1 MVLSIENAL
10 KSAFRPE
17 FINRIDDIVVFEPLT
32 EPEIAKIADLIIDQV
47 KARLLERSVTFA
59 ISEIA
64 KNELVREGYDPNFG
78 ARPLRRIVERRIEN
92 PLAKRVLS
100 GEFLEGDQI
109 NVDYLDDNFTFTREP
124 GEIDIESV
132 EVEPI
137 EI

>member
-32 EPEIAKIADLIIDQV
+32 EPEIAKIADLIIDEV

-78 ARPLRRIVERRIEN
+78 ARPLRRTRSSPPARSPVLTSPSLAQLRGAIVNRRFCIWRGSMVRSL
-92 PLAKRVLS
+92 P
-100 GEFLEGDQI
+100 
-109 NVDYLDDNFTFTREP
+109 
-124 GEIDIESV
+124 
-132 EVEPI
+132 
-137 EI
+137 

>member
-1 MVLSIENAL
+1 MNM
-10 KSAFRPE
+10 
-17 FINRIDDIVVFEPLT
+17 
-32 EPEIAKIADLIIDQV
+32 PEIAKIADLIIDEV
-47 KARLLERSVTFA
+47 KVRLLERSVTFA

-64 KNELVREGYDPNFG
+64 KSELVREGYDPNFG
-78 ARPLRRIVERRIEN
+78 ARPLRRIIERRIEN

-100 GEFLEGDQI
+100 GEFSEGDQI